1 MTRAEGVL
9 EILDHMVPAA
19 DRAAS
24 LADIDRLNA
33 WFAGHRLT
41 LRALHELVARNG
53 VTPRELVVVDVGA
66 GTPGFARRLLRWAR
80 HTQRGARVILVDRD
94 AAAFPAPSAEARAI
108 TRVVADARALPFR
121 RGAVEIVTMSLT
133 LHHLE
138 REDAVRALAEM
149 GRVARLG
156 LVVNDLLRT
165 RMSILLVWLAT
176 RVVARHPISRVDGPL
191 SVRRAYSPDELRDLA
206 SRAGLRNARVE
217 QFPVFARVV
226 MTGAGI
232 ETARAAV
239 GAAGAGIGTAGA
251 AVGTAGAQAA

>member
-1 MTRAEGVL
+1 MTRADGVL
-9 EILDHMVPAA
+9 ELLDRVVPAA

-41 LRALHELVARNG
+41 LRAVHGLVATSGSAR
-53 VTPRELVVVDVGA
+53 RELVVVDVGA

-80 HTQRGARVILVDRD
+80 ASRRAARVILVDRD
-94 AAAFPAPSAEARAI
+94 AGALPIPPAEGNRI

-121 RGAVEIVTMSLT
+121 RAAVDIVTMSLT

-138 REDAVRALAEM
+138 REDAVDALREM

-165 RMSILLVWLAT
+165 RISLFLVWLAT

-191 SVRRAYSPDELRDLA
+191 SVRRAYSPEELRDLA
-206 SRAGLRNARVE
+206 GRAGLRNARVE

-226 MTGAGI
+226 MVGPAPVAVGTTGAGVA
-232 ETARAAV
+232 TP
-239 GAAGAGIGTAGA
+239 GAG
-251 AVGTAGAQAA
+251 VGTPEAQVA